1 MGKKYSTDKIL
12 VYVGNEENQ
21 VAEMMELFL
30 RTIPAELE
38 KLENEIIC
46 GNWKKASEI
55 SHRIKP
61 SMEILQIENASEEF
75 MELHAKLHQEIDIET
90 IEPLFKKIKLHAFKA
105 IAQIKEDF
113 HK

>member
-1 MGKKYSTDKIL
+1 MGKIYSTDKIL
-12 VYVGNEENQ
+12 VYVGNDENQ

-61 SMEILQIENASEEF
+61 SMEILQIENASGEF
-75 MELHAKLHQEIDIET
+75 MELHTKLHQEIDLET
-90 IEPLFKKIKLHAFKA
+90 IKPLYENIKLNSFKA
-105 IAQIKEDF
+105 IAQIKEDY